1 MAFNDKYDPQTLDD
15 LVIEPNNKM
24 VLEMMVKGLLSDH
37 LILEGTNGTAK
48 STIAK
53 LLPRLRHGQDYDIE
67 HVKAHS
73 GLVIDQNLLDQWQNI
88 QAWSRIAGRAQ
99 YIMIDEIDT
108 LGNNLSLFW
117 QWLDEWR
124 GHVTLIG
131 TTNKVMAIPRALR
144 SRAKVLTLKPVKAV
158 DMLTRARFVM
168 QSEGL
173 DVSDSFLLNELQSVE
188 SLSDIRKYM
197 ERLEYVCHGL
207 RDGNLV
213 APTQTP
219 SNKRPKMRRVK

>member
-15 LVIEPNNKM
+15 LVIESNNKM

-73 GLVIDQNLLDQWQNI
+73 GLVIDQNLLNQWQNI
-88 QAWSRIAGRAQ
+88 QAWSRVAGRAQ

-108 LGNNLSLFW
+108 LGDKLSLFW

-144 SRAKVLTLKPVKAV
+144 SRAKVLTFKPVKAV
-158 DMLTRARFVM
+158 DMLPRARFVM

-197 ERLEYVCHGL
+197 ERLEYVCVNL
-207 RDGNLV
+207 RAGNLV

>member
-1 MAFNDKYDPQTLDD
+1 MAFNGKYDPQTLDD

-99 YIMIDEIDT
+99 YIMIYEIDT

>member
-1 MAFNDKYDPQTLDD
+1 MAFNGKYDPQALDD
-15 LVIEPNNKM
+15 LVIETNNKWI
-24 VLEMMVKGLLSDH
+24 LEMMVKGLLNDH

-67 HVKAHS
+67 HVKAHP
-73 GLVIDQNLLDQWQNI
+73 GLVIDENLLDRWQNI
-88 QAWSRIAGRAQ
+88 QAWSRVAGRAQ
-99 YIMIDEIDT
+99 YIMIDEADT
-108 LGNNLSLFW
+108 LGNHLSLFW

-124 GHVTLIG
+124 DHVTLIG

-158 DMLTRARFVM
+158 DMLPRARFIM
-168 QSEGL
+168 KSEGL
-173 DVSDSFLLNELQSVE
+173 DVSESFLLSELESVE
-188 SLSDIRKYM
+188 SLGDIRKYM
-197 ERLEYVCHGL
+197 ERLECVCLNL
-207 RDGNLV
+207 RAGNLA
-213 APTQTP
+213 APTPTL

>member
-1 MAFNDKYDPQTLDD
+1 MAFNGKYDPQTLDD
-15 LVIEPNNKM
+15 LVIEPNNKW
-24 VLEMMVKGLLSDH
+24 VLEMMVKGLLNDH

-53 LLPRLRHGQDYDIE
+53 LLPGLKHGQNYDIE

-73 GLVIDQNLLDQWQNI
+73 GLVIDQWLLDQWQNI
-88 QAWSRIAGRAQ
+88 QAWSRVAGRAQ

-108 LGNNLSLFW
+108 LGNHLSLFW

-158 DMLTRARFVM
+158 DMLPRARFIM
-168 QSEGL
+168 KSEGL
-173 DVSDSFLLNELQSVE
+173 DVSESFLLSELESVE
-188 SLSDIRKYM
+188 SLGDIRKYM
-197 ERLEYVCHGL
+197 ERLECVYLNLCA
-207 RDGNLV
+207 GNL
-213 APTQTP
+213 ATPTPTL

>member
-15 LVIEPNNKM
+15 LVIEPNNRT

-67 HVKAHS
+67 HVKAHP
-73 GLVIDQNLLDQWQNI
+73 GLVIDETLLDKWQNI
-88 QAWSRIAGRAQ
+88 QAWSRLAGRAQ
-99 YIMIDEIDT
+99 YIMIDEMDT
-108 LGNNLSLFW
+108 LGDKLSLFW

-124 GHVTLIG
+124 GQVTLIG

-144 SRAKVLTLKPVKAV
+144 SRAKVLALKPVKAV
-158 DMLTRARFVM
+158 DMLPRARFVM

-173 DVSDSFLLNELQSVE
+173 DVSDSFLLSELQSVE

-207 RDGNLV
+207 RDGNPV
-213 APTQTP
+213 APTQAP

>member
-15 LVIEPNNKM
+15 LVIESNNKM

-53 LLPRLRHGQDYDIE
+53 LLPKLRHGQDYDIE

-73 GLVIDQNLLDQWQNI
+73 GLVIDQNLLNQWQNI
-88 QAWSRIAGRAQ
+88 QAWSRVAGRAQ

-117 QWLDEWR
+117 QWLDQWR
-124 GHVTLIG
+124 GQVTLIG